1 MNQDLAD
8 IALPPP
14 LSTGAIEA
22 AMVKAFAAASGD
34 LNPIHL
40 SDDIARRAG
49 LDGAILHGLFIT
61 ARFEAYLEAI
71 PEARLR
77 VLQTRFVRPAPV
89 GVNLIV
95 HGRVLGATTGEL
107 HLRLLAKSPAGTLF
121 AVGEARLDRV
131 LSSSSA

>member
-1 MNQDLAD
+1 
-8 IALPPP
+8 
-14 LSTGAIEA
+14 
-22 AMVKAFAAASGD
+22 MVKAFAAASGD

-71 PEARLR
+71 AEARLR
-77 VLQTRFVRPAPV
+77 MLQTRFVRPAPV

-95 HGRVLGATTGEL
+95 HGRVLGATPGEL